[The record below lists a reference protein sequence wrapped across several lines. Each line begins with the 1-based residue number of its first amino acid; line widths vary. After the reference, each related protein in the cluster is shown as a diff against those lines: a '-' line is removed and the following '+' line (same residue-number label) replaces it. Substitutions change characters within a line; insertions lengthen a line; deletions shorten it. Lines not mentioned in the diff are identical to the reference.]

1 MANFLTESDAQR
13 IADAVRNVESRT
25 EAELVPVVALQSDDY
40 RYIPVLAVLF
50 LAMVFP
56 SIFWVFGVPW
66 PLPGPLDPY
75 SGQLILATIGI
86 ALVQWTPLRHKLV
99 PRYIKRRRAARMAR
113 EQFVEQSVHL
123 APKHCGVL
131 LFVSAAEHYVEI
143 LADQGLADR
152 VDNAEW
158 QKAVDDFTGLVRQ
171 GKVAEG
177 FEAAIGDIGEI
188 LSRVAPVS
196 ETKDRNALPDRL
208 VVIG

>member
-1 MANFLTESDAQR
+1 MAEFLTEVLAKRISDS
-13 IADAVRNVESRT
+13 VREVESRT
-25 EAELVPVVALQSDDY
+25 VAELVPVVAIQADDY
-40 RYIPVLAVLF
+40 RYIPTFFVLISALLFPAPF
-50 LAMVFP
+50 LAL
-56 SIFWVFGVPW
+56 GVPW
-66 PLPGPLDPY
+66 PIPGPLDPY
-75 SGQLILATIGI
+75 TGQLILATVGI

-99 PRYIKRRRAARMAR
+99 PRYIKHRRAARMAR

-177 FEAAIGDIGEI
+177 FEAAIADIGEI
-188 LSRVAPVS
+188 LNRVAPVS